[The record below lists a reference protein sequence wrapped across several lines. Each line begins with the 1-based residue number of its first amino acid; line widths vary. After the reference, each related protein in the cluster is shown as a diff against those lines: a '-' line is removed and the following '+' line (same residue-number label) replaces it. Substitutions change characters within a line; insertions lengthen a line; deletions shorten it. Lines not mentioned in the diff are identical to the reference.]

1 MAESKQKKKQNPQ
14 DSFADDLDSMLNL
27 DETSEQ
33 HVGLVDDD
41 DAIDRLLMEDAF
53 QASQDESTEQ
63 PNDIDFLLADNE
75 SFDEFDDDI
84 DDLLANIKSD
94 IKSEKMLEPDE
105 VPVVETVSDDE
116 VDLSALETVG
126 EIDDFAD
133 EKPLITDVAFES
145 DQIDDELKNMTEIDE
160 FSDEPE
166 NAGNNFAN
174 FLMADFDISAEDAAL
189 TESVESP
196 VKIEPELIVEL
207 EADIIEPVVEDDALT
222 PEEESDTNNE
232 QAADAL
238 LEAVVDEALEP
249 IEVEPA
255 DTEKFGQEAADES
268 SLALEQDKFAAEQL
282 AAFAAVTGKIEELF
296 KQQARITQEMQQK
309 ANKDEFNT
317 CLDTVDTLQTEQK
330 KAKRTIEAVTS
341 KKPVAAYVAIGI
353 AVLALIVGG
362 GLGFQGYIAKLQIA
376 QLIEIMDKF
385 QAQLT
390 AAPGAEAEEKE
401 KLRNQLDELSR
412 VTSENAEQIAGLNK
426 TLLEGGSS
434 KPNGDASKQS
444 SDLMQIGAAI
454 ETLQNK
460 VSALEKGKQKVIAK
474 PAPKKPVVV
483 QENWV
488 VNLVAF
494 KQDWYAK
501 RKADEFA
508 AKGVLAKVIKAD
520 TKGETWYRLSVDGF
534 SSQYEAAAY
543 AARVKKTLNL
553 DSVWL
558 NKNQK

>member
-1 MAESKQKKKQNPQ
+1 MAESKQEKKQNPQ

-33 HVGLVDDD
+33 HVGLVDDE
-41 DAIDRLLMEDAF
+41 DAIDRLLMDNAF
-53 QASQDESTEQ
+53 QESQDDSAEQ
-63 PNDIDFLLADNE
+63 PNDIDLLLADNE
-75 SFDEFDDDI
+75 NFDEFDDDI
-84 DDLLANIKSD
+84 DDLLANIKPDSQ
-94 IKSEKMLEPDE
+94 SEKTIEPDE

-126 EIDDFAD
+126 EVDGFAD
-133 EKPLITDVAFES
+133 EKPLITDAAFEF
-145 DQIDDELKNMTEIDE
+145 DLIDDELKNMTEIDE

-166 NAGNNFAN
+166 NAGNNDAD

-196 VKIEPELIVEL
+196 ERVVEP
-207 EADIIEPVVEDDALT
+207 EADILELVAEDDALAS
-222 PEEESDTNNE
+222 EEGDTNDK

-238 LEAVVDEALEP
+238 LEAIVDEALEP
-249 IEVEPA
+249 IEAESA
-255 DTEKFGQEAADES
+255 DTEGLDQEVEGES
-268 SLALEQDKFAAEQL
+268 GLALEQNKFAAEQL
-282 AAFAAVTGKIEELF
+282 AAFAVVTGKIEALL
-296 KQQARITQEMQQK
+296 KQQDRITQEMQQK
-309 ANKDEFNT
+309 ANKDELNT

-330 KAKRTIEAVTS
+330 KAKRTIEAVNS

-362 GLGFQGYIAKLQIA
+362 GLGYQGYAAKSQLTK
-376 QLIEIMDKF
+376 LIEIMDRF

-390 AAPGAEAEEKE
+390 AAPSAEAEEKE
-401 KLRNQLDELSR
+401 MLRNQLDELSR
-412 VTSENAEQIAGLNK
+412 VTSENAEYIAGLNK

-434 KPNGDASKQS
+434 KPNGDASQQP

-460 VSALEKGKQKVIAK
+460 VSALEKGKPKVVAK
-474 PAPKKPVVV
+474 SAPKKPVVV

-501 RKADEFA
+501 RKADEFS
-508 AKGVLAKVIKAD
+508 AKGVPAKVIKAD

-558 NKNQK
+558 NKNKK